1 MVLRKYPELE
11 NLRNGT
17 TMSEPFDVEIRNLL
31 EATFQAAL
39 KIQSDLTPEQLKLL
53 IAATN
58 LQSIANTFL
67 LADERPDIQLNLKQ
81 TALGILGTKDWLE
94 EEI

>member
-1 MVLRKYPELE
+1 
-11 NLRNGT
+11 
-17 TMSEPFDVEIRNLL
+17 MSDLPFDVEIRNLL

-39 KIQSDLTPEQLKLL
+39 KVQSDLTPEQIKLL
-53 IAATN
+53 IVATN

-67 LADERPDIQLNLKQ
+67 LADEREDVSLNLKQ

-94 EEI
+94 EGI